1 MLIPIT
7 EKDGRQTW
15 LNPLHVR
22 WVRSNRGML
31 GGEKPGAAIGV
42 GDDTPVE
49 TLEEPRGLALRLG
62 AALSTVLGAGVLVS
76 SLVESHQK
84 RSSDGDGSPSAH

>member
-7 EKDGRQTW
+7 EKDGRHTW

-42 GDDTPVE
+42 GDLAPIE
-49 TLEEPRGLALRLG
+49 TLEEPSVLATRLG
-62 AALSTVLGAGVLVS
+62 AALSAMMGAGVLVS
-76 SLVESHQK
+76 ALTDSHQK
-84 RSSDGDGSPSAH
+84 RSSSGDGSPSAD